1 MRSERG
7 EISLTGLLVAMVLFG
22 IVMAA
27 TLLVFQT
34 SETVTR
40 DTMKRTD
47 AQDRARVAEEILA
60 KNLRNLA
67 GPPGNLTASGVE
79 QAQTLATKG
88 DYDLAFSTV
97 DPAAPTGGSAN
108 LSNVKRVRYCLSDDG
123 KLYKQQQTWTLADPG
138 APAVTTQCPTLALGD
153 TNSAQWQTKTVLAD
167 NVVNKQD
174 PGLNLPVFTYDS
186 TDPTRVSQIHV
197 NLMVDIDLAHKP
209 RATTISTGVLL
220 RNQNRV
226 PIADM
231 GTPIPT
237 AQGVILNGSA
247 SVDPEGQPLKYC
259 WVDTARTSVN
269 VDQETS
275 PQAKCPA
282 GTVGMGVTFTYAS
295 PTHGPCNIELAVKDP
310 VDQWGIAGPKQTTC

>member
-67 GPPGNLTASGVE
+67 GPPGNLTATGVE

-97 DPAAPTGGSAN
+97 DPAAPTGGSTN
-108 LSNVKRVRYCLSDDG
+108 QSNVKRVRYCLDDAG
-123 KLYKQQQTWTLADPG
+123 RLYKQQQTWTLADPG
-138 APAVTTQCPTLALGD
+138 APAATTSCPAALGAAG
-153 TNSAQWQTKTVLAD
+153 TNQWQTATILAD
-167 NVVNKQD
+167 QVVNKLD
-174 PGLNLPVFTYDS
+174 PGINLPVFTYDS

-209 RATTISTGVLL
+209 RATTIATGVLL

-226 PIADM
+226 PVAAM
-231 GTPIPT
+231 SSVVSP
-237 AQGVILNGSA
+237 AQGIILNGSA

-259 WVDTARTSVN
+259 WVDTGRTSVN
-269 VDQETS
+269 VDLEPS
-275 PQAKCPA
+275 AQAKCPS
-282 GTVGMGVTFTYAS
+282 GTVGMGVTFTYLPPA
-295 PTHGPCNIELAVKDP
+295 HGLRNIELAVKDP
-310 VDQWGIAGPKQTTC
+310 VDQWGIDGPHPITW

>member
-67 GPPGNLTASGVE
+67 GPPGSLTATGVE

-123 KLYKQQQTWTLADPG
+123 KLYKQQQTWTGAAPN
-138 APAVTTQCPTLALGD
+138 APAPTTECPTVALGNA
-153 TNSAQWQTKTVLAD
+153 NSAQWQTKTVIAD
-167 NVVNKQD
+167 NVVNKLD
-174 PGLNLPVFTYDS
+174 PSLNLPVFTYDS

-197 NLMVDIDLAHKP
+197 NLMVDIDVAHKP
-209 RATTISTGVLL
+209 RATTIATGILL

-226 PIADM
+226 PVAKM
-231 GTPIPT
+231 TWVVSP
-237 AQGVILNGSA
+237 AQGIVLNGSA

-259 WVDTARTSVN
+259 WVDTGQTAVN
-269 VDQETS
+269 VDPETS
-275 PQAKCPA
+275 AQAKCPA
-282 GTVGMGVTFTYAS
+282 GTVGMGVTFAYL
-295 PTHGPCNIELAVKDP
+295 PTARGMFNITLAVKDP
-310 VDQWGIAGPKQTTC
+310 VDQWGIDGPHQISW

>member
-1 MRSERG
+1 VKSERG

-27 TLLVFQT
+27 TLQVFQT

-67 GPPGNLTASGVE
+67 GPPGNLTATGVE

-97 DPAAPTGGSAN
+97 DPAAPTGGSTN
-108 LSNVKRVRYCLSDDG
+108 LSNVKRVRYCLDDAG
-123 KLYKQQQTWTLADPG
+123 RLYKQQQTWTLADPG
-138 APAVTTQCPTLALGD
+138 APAATTACPATPNPSSP
-153 TNSAQWQTKTVLAD
+153 TQWQTATVLAD

-209 RATTISTGVLL
+209 RATTIATGILL

-226 PIADM
+226 PIANM
-231 GTPIPT
+231 GTPVPT

-269 VDQETS
+269 VDLEPS
-275 PQAKCPA
+275 AQAKCPA
-282 GTVGMGVTFTYAS
+282 GTVGMGVTFTYAA
-295 PTHGPCNIELAVKDP
+295 PTHGSCNIKLAVKDP
-310 VDQWGIAGPKQTTC
+310 VDQWGIDGPKATTC

>member
-7 EISLTGLLVAMVLFG
+7 EISLTGLLVAMLLFG

-67 GPPGNLTASGVE
+67 GPPGNLTAGGVE
-79 QAQTLATKG
+79 QAQTLVTKT
-88 DYDLAFSTV
+88 DYDLAFETV
-97 DPAAPTGGSAN
+97 DPAAPNAGSTN
-108 LSNVKRVRYCLSDDG
+108 QSNVKRVRYCLDDAG
-123 KLYKQQQTWTLADPG
+123 KLYKQQQTWTGP
-138 APAVTTQCPTLALGD
+138 APAAPATTACPAPLGLAG
-153 TNSAQWQTKTVLAD
+153 TNQWQTQTVLAD

-186 TDPTRVSQIHV
+186 SDPTRVSQIHV
-197 NLMVDIDLAHKP
+197 NLMVNIDLAHRP
-209 RATTISTGVLL
+209 RATTISTGIFL

-226 PIADM
+226 PVAAM
-231 GTPIPT
+231 TWVVSP
-237 AQGVILNGSA
+237 AQGIILNGSA

-259 WVDTARTSVN
+259 WVDTGRTSVN
-269 VDQETS
+269 VDPEPS
-275 PQAKCPA
+275 AQARCPA
-282 GTVGMGVTFTYAS
+282 GTVGMGVAFAYLPPA
-295 PTHGPCNIELAVKDP
+295 HGSRSIQLAVKDP
-310 VDQWGIAGPKQTTC
+310 VDQWGVDGPHSISW

>member
-7 EISLTGLLVAMVLFG
+7 EISLTGLLVAMLLFG

-27 TLLVFQT
+27 TLQVFQT

-67 GPPGNLTASGVE
+67 GPPGNLTATGVE

-97 DPAAPTGGSAN
+97 DPAAPGAGSTN
-108 LSNVKRVRYCLSDDG
+108 QSNVKRVRYCLDG
-123 KLYKQQQTWTLADPG
+123 GGRLYKQQQTWTLTDPG
-138 APAVTTQCPTLALGD
+138 APAATTACPAPVGAAGS
-153 TNSAQWQTKTVLAD
+153 NQWQTQTILAD
-167 NVVNKQD
+167 QVVNKLD
-174 PGLNLPVFTYDS
+174 PSIDLPVFTYDS

-197 NLMVDIDLAHKP
+197 NLSVDIDTAHRP
-209 RATTISTGVLL
+209 RATTIATGILL

-226 PIADM
+226 PVAVMTSRSTI
-231 GTPIPT
+231 
-237 AQGVILNGSA
+237 QGIILNGSA

-259 WVDTARTSVN
+259 WVDTGRTSVN
-269 VDQETS
+269 VDLETNA
-275 PQAKCPA
+275 QAKCPA
-282 GTVGMGVTFTYAS
+282 GTVGMGVTFTYVP
-295 PTHGPCNIELAVKDP
+295 PTHGTRNIKLAVKDP
-310 VDQWGIAGPKQTTC
+310 VDQWGLSDPQSISW

>member
-27 TLLVFQT
+27 TLQVFQT

-40 DTMKRTD
+40 DTMRRTD

-67 GPPGNLTASGVE
+67 GPPGNLTATGVE

-88 DYDLAFSTV
+88 SYDLAFSTV
-97 DPAAPTGGSAN
+97 DPGAPGAGSTN
-108 LSNVKRVRYCLSDDG
+108 QSNVKRVRYCLDSVG
-123 KLYKQQQTWTLADPG
+123 RLYKQQQTWTGTDPG
-138 APAVTTQCPTLALGD
+138 PPATTTSCPSALGAAD
-153 TNSAQWQTKTVLAD
+153 TNQWQTATILAD
-167 NVVNKQD
+167 QVVNTQYNG
-174 PGLNLPVFTYDS
+174 PGVPVFTYDS

-209 RATTISTGVLL
+209 GPTTITTGILL

-226 PIADM
+226 PVAAM
-231 GTPIPT
+231 SWVVSA
-237 AQGVILNGSA
+237 AQGIILNGSA

-259 WVDTARTSVN
+259 WVDTGRPSVN
-269 VDQETS
+269 VDPETS
-275 PQAKCPA
+275 AQAKCPA
-282 GTVGMGVTFTYAS
+282 GTVGMGVAFTYLPPA
-295 PTHGPCNIELAVKDP
+295 HGTLNIKLAVKDS
-310 VDQWGIAGPKQTTC
+310 VDQWGIDGPKSITW

>member
-7 EISLTGLLVAMVLFG
+7 EISLTGLLVAMLLFG

-34 SETVTR
+34 SEAVTR

-79 QAQTLATKG
+79 QAQTLVTKS
-88 DYDLAFSTV
+88 DYDLAFETV
-97 DPAAPTGGSAN
+97 DPAAPNAGSTN
-108 LSNVKRVRYCLSDDG
+108 QSNVKRVRYCLDDAG
-123 KLYKQQQTWTLADPG
+123 KLYKQQQTWTG
-138 APAVTTQCPTLALGD
+138 TAPAAPTSTVCPAPLGAAG
-153 TNSAQWQTKTVLAD
+153 TAQWQTQTILAD
-167 NVVNKQD
+167 NVVNKLD

-197 NLMVDIDLAHKP
+197 NLMVNIDLAHRP
-209 RATTISTGVLL
+209 RATTIATGIFL

-226 PIADM
+226 PVAAM
-231 GTPIPT
+231 TWVVSA
-237 AQGVILNGSA
+237 AQGIILNGSA

-259 WVDTARTSVN
+259 WVDTAQTSVN
-269 VDQETS
+269 VDPETNA
-275 PQAKCPA
+275 QARCPA
-282 GTVGMGVTFTYAS
+282 GTVGMGVAFAYLPPA
-295 PTHGPCNIELAVKDP
+295 HGSRNIQLAVKDP
-310 VDQWGIAGPKQTTC
+310 VDQWGVDGPHSISW

>member
-7 EISLTGLLVAMVLFG
+7 EISLTGLLVAMLLFG

-27 TLLVFQT
+27 TLQVFQT

-67 GPPGNLTASGVE
+67 GPPGNLTATGVE

-88 DYDLAFSTV
+88 AYDLAFSTV
-97 DPAAPTGGSAN
+97 DPAAPNAGSTN
-108 LSNVKRVRYCLSDDG
+108 QSNVKRVRYCLDTAG
-123 KLYKQQQTWTLADPG
+123 RLYKQQQTWTLTDPG
-138 APAVTTQCPTLALGD
+138 APAATTACPAALGAAG
-153 TNSAQWQTKTVLAD
+153 TNQWQTKTVLAD
-167 NVVNKQD
+167 QVVNKLD
-174 PGLNLPVFTYDS
+174 SSIDVPVFTYDS
-186 TDPTRVSQIHV
+186 TDPTRVSQIHI
-197 NLMVDIDLAHKP
+197 NLMVDIDPAHKP
-209 RATTISTGVLL
+209 RATTISTGILL

-226 PIADM
+226 PVADM
-231 GTPIPT
+231 SWVVSP
-237 AQGVILNGSA
+237 AQGIILNGSA

-269 VDQETS
+269 VDLE
-275 PQAKCPA
+275 PNAQAKCPA
-282 GTVGMGVTFTYAS
+282 GTVGMGVTFIYTPPA
-295 PTHGPCNIELAVKDP
+295 HGTRNIQLAVKDP
-310 VDQWGIAGPKQTTC
+310 VDQWGIDGPHSISW

>member
-7 EISLTGLLVAMVLFG
+7 EISLTGLLVAMLLFG

-34 SETVTR
+34 SEAVTR

-79 QAQTLATKG
+79 QAQTLVTKT
-88 DYDLAFSTV
+88 DYDLAFETV
-97 DPAAPTGGSAN
+97 DPAAPNAGSTN
-108 LSNVKRVRYCLSDDG
+108 QSNVKRVRYCLDDAG
-123 KLYKQQQTWTLADPG
+123 RLYKQQQTWTG
-138 APAVTTQCPTLALGD
+138 TAPAAPTSTACPAPLGAAG
-153 TNSAQWQTKTVLAD
+153 TAQWQTQTILAD
-167 NVVNKQD
+167 NVVNKLD
-174 PGLNLPVFTYDS
+174 SGLNLPVFTYDS

-197 NLMVDIDLAHKP
+197 NLMVNIDLAHRP
-209 RATTISTGVLL
+209 RATTIATGIFL

-226 PIADM
+226 PVAAM
-231 GTPIPT
+231 TWVVSA
-237 AQGVILNGSA
+237 AQGIILNGSA

-259 WVDTARTSVN
+259 WVDTAQRSVN
-269 VDQETS
+269 VDPETNA
-275 PQAKCPA
+275 QARCPA
-282 GTVGMGVTFTYAS
+282 GTVGMGVAFAYLPPA
-295 PTHGPCNIELAVKDP
+295 HGSRNIQLAVKDP
-310 VDQWGIAGPKQTTC
+310 VDQWGVDGPHSISW

>member
-27 TLLVFQT
+27 TLQVFQT

-79 QAQTLATKG
+79 QAQTLVTKG
-88 DYDLAFSTV
+88 DYDLAFATV
-97 DPAAPTGGSAN
+97 DPAAPGAGSTN
-108 LSNVKRVRYCLSDDG
+108 QSNVKRVRYCLSDDG
-123 KLYKQQQTWTLADPG
+123 KLYKQEQTWTG
-138 APAVTTQCPTLALGD
+138 AVPAAPVATACPAP
-153 TNSAQWQTKTVLAD
+153 QWQTQTILAD
-167 NVVNKQD
+167 AVVNKQD
-174 PGLNLPVFTYDS
+174 PGMNLPVFTYDS
-186 TDPTRVSQIHV
+186 TDPTRVSRIHV
-197 NLMVDIDLAHKP
+197 NLMVNIDLAHRP
-209 RATTISTGVLL
+209 RATTIATGILL

-226 PIADM
+226 PVASM
-231 GTPIPT
+231 SWVVSAG
-237 AQGVILNGSA
+237 QGIILNGSA

-259 WVDTARTSVN
+259 WVDTAQTSVN
-269 VDQETS
+269 VDPETS
-275 PQAKCPA
+275 TQAKCPA
-282 GTVGMGVTFTYAS
+282 GTVGMGVTFTYVPPA
-295 PTHGPCNIELAVKDP
+295 HGTRNIQLAVKDP
-310 VDQWGIAGPKQTTC
+310 VDQWGVDGPHPISW

>member
-1 MRSERG
+1 MRAERG

-67 GPPGNLTASGVE
+67 GPPGNLTATGVE
-79 QAQTLATKG
+79 QAQTLLMKG

-97 DPAAPTGGSAN
+97 DPAAPSAGTVN
-108 LSNVKRVRYCLSDDG
+108 QSNVKRVRYCLG
-123 KLYKQQQTWTLADPG
+123 PKGELYKQQQTWITADPG
-138 APAVTTQCPTLALGD
+138 KPAATTACPAPQGGA
-153 TNSAQWQTKTVLAD
+153 NSAQWQTATILAD
-167 NVVNKQD
+167 DVVNQLD
-174 PGLNLPVFTYDS
+174 PGPDLPVFTYDS
-186 TDPTRVSQIHV
+186 TDPTHVSQIHI
-197 NLMVDIDLAHKP
+197 NLMVDIDTAHRP
-209 RATTISTGVLL
+209 RATTIATGILL

-226 PIADM
+226 PVADM

-259 WVDTARTSVN
+259 WVDTGRTTVN
-269 VDQETS
+269 VDQEPS
-275 PQAKCPA
+275 AQARCPA
-282 GTVGMGVTFTYAS
+282 GTVGMGVTFTYLP
-295 PTHGPCNIELAVKDP
+295 PTHGTCTIRLAVKDP
-310 VDQWGIAGPKQTTC
+310 VDQWGITDPWSGPC

>member
-1 MRSERG
+1 MRSESG
-7 EISLTGLLVAMVLFG
+7 EISLTGLLVAMLLFG

-27 TLLVFQT
+27 TLQVFQT

-67 GPPGNLTASGVE
+67 GPPGNLTATGVE

-97 DPAAPTGGSAN
+97 DPAAPGAGSTN
-108 LSNVKRVRYCLSDDG
+108 QSNVKRVRYCLSDDG
-123 KLYKQQQTWTLADPG
+123 KLYKQQQTWIGAVPT
-138 APAVTTQCPTLALGD
+138 APATTACPAAPGGD
-153 TNSAQWQTKTVLAD
+153 NSAQWQTETILAD
-167 NVVNKQD
+167 QVVNKLD
-174 PGLNLPVFTYDS
+174 AGPDLPVFTYDS
-186 TDPTRVSQIHV
+186 TDPTRVSQIHI
-197 NLMVDIDLAHKP
+197 NLMVDIDTAHKP
-209 RATTISTGVLL
+209 RPTTIATGILL

-226 PIADM
+226 PVADWSSVR
-231 GTPIPT
+231 T

-259 WVDTARTSVN
+259 WVDTGRTSVN
-269 VDQETS
+269 VDPEPS
-275 PQAKCPA
+275 AQAKCPA
-282 GTVGMGVTFTYAS
+282 GTVGMGVTFVYTPPARG
-295 PTHGPCNIELAVKDP
+295 TRNIQLAVKDP
-310 VDQWGIAGPKQTTC
+310 VDQWGIDGPHQISW